1 MRLLSWLRSL
11 TQRGRMESEMDTEL
25 RFHIESF
32 TDDLVRRGVPRD
44 EALRRARLEFG
55 GIEAHKEECRE
66 SLGLRLWD
74 ELRGDC
80 RYALRMMRQNPGFT
94 AVAVI
99 SLGLGIGANTAIFT
113 LAKEILLKNMA
124 VPHAD
129 RLRVFSWEVDPKAH
143 FPGPAWGSFGPGLA
157 SPFPYQLYVDMKNH
171 NQVLDDLVAFKDVYK
186 LTATVNGE
194 AESVDGV
201 LVSGN
206 FYPVLAPR
214 IIAGRA
220 ISPADDSQSATPV
233 AVISDAYWARR
244 FGRSADAL
252 GKVVNLNRV
261 PFTIVGVNA
270 PEFKGPK
277 AGCTAEIF
285 FPVSMQP
292 QVIPNTK
299 GSLLAMNYWWL
310 MIMGRL
316 KPGVTDHAAATAL
329 NASFANSFRELIPGN
344 KALPRF
350 RLVPGSRG
358 LDIQQNM
365 YAKPIYFLLALAGL
379 VLLIACANLANLLLA
394 RSSTR
399 QREMSLRLAMGASR
413 FRVMRQVLTE
423 AMLLAILGG
432 ATGLLLGFWGR
443 NIIPSLFDD
452 SWHSSRI
459 DSQMDWRVFVFAFV
473 ITAITGL
480 LFGVAPAWRCTRAD
494 VNSGLKESG
503 RLSTSR
509 PKALLGKA
517 LVAFQVSISLL
528 LLIGAGLFVRT
539 LINLRTVTLGFNPEH
554 VLLFDLAPP
563 RSHYSADKSIL
574 LFERL
579 AEKMGALPGVQ
590 SATLSAEP
598 LLADS
603 MDRNCFRPAGEP
615 SGSEERN
622 SPWTNQVG
630 ATFFETLRIPI
641 VMGRSFTA
649 RDSQHAPKVAIV
661 NEQYAKD
668 VFPNTSPIGKTL
680 VDCDAGTHP
689 TIEIVGVS
697 ANAKYSSIRD
707 SVPPTVYFP
716 YLQTDEAQRMTFEL
730 KTAASTPS
738 MTAEIREA
746 VRSVDKDLP
755 LLEVRTQ
762 TQQIEATLSQERVF
776 ATLTTGFGALALI
789 LASIGIY
796 GVMAYTVSRRTNEI
810 GIRMALGARSGAVLG
825 MVLRETMLLASIGVI
840 AGLAGAA
847 ALTRLAAAMLFGLKP
862 TDPLTFGAAAV
873 LLIAIAIGAGFT
885 PAQRAARVDPM
896 QALRHE

>member
-11 TQRGRMESEMDTEL
+11 TQRGRVESEMDAEL

-32 TDDLVRRGVPRD
+32 TDDLVRRGVSRS
-44 EALRRARLEFG
+44 EALRRARMEFG
-55 GIEAHKEECRE
+55 GIEARKEECRE

-143 FPGPAWGSFGPGLA
+143 FPGPAWGSFGSGLA
-157 SPFPYQLYVDMKNH
+157 SPFPYQLYMDMRSH

-186 LTATVNGE
+186 LTATIGGE

-214 IIAGRA
+214 MIAGRA
-220 ISPADDSQSATPV
+220 IAPADDSQSATPV

-244 FGRSADAL
+244 FGRAADAL
-252 GKVVNLNRV
+252 GKIVNLNRV
-261 PFTIVGVNA
+261 PFTIIGVNS

-299 GSLLAMNYWWL
+299 GSLLATNYWWL

-316 KPGVTDHAAATAL
+316 KPGVSDQAASTAL
-329 NASFANSFRELIPGN
+329 DASFTNSFHELIPG
-344 KALPRF
+344 KKDVPRF
-350 RLVPGSRG
+350 RLMPGSRG

-423 AMLLAILGG
+423 AMLLALLGG

-443 NIIPSLFDD
+443 NIIPNLFDD

-459 DSQMDWRVFVFAFV
+459 DSQMDWRVFVFAFA

-480 LFGVAPAWRCTRAD
+480 LFGLAPAWRCTRAD

-503 RLSTSR
+503 RMSTSR

-539 LINLRTVTLGFNPEH
+539 LINLRTTTIGFNPEH
-554 VLLFDLAPP
+554 ILLFDLQPP
-563 RSHYSADKSIL
+563 RSRYSAQQSIL

-579 AEKMGALPGVQ
+579 AEKMSALPGVQ

-603 MDRNCFRPAGEP
+603 GDRNCVRPAGEP
-615 SGSEERN
+615 SGSEERD

-630 ATFFETLRIPI
+630 AGFFETLRIPI
-641 VMGRSFTA
+641 VLGRGFTA
-649 RDSQHAPKVAIV
+649 RDNQRAPKVAIV
-661 NEQYAKD
+661 NEQFAKEA
-668 VFPNTSPIGKTL
+668 FPGASPIGKTL
-680 VDCDAGTHP
+680 VDCEAGTHP

-697 ANAKYSSIRD
+697 ADAKYSSIRD
-707 SVPPTVYFP
+707 SVPPTIYFP

-738 MTAEIREA
+738 MTSDIREA
-746 VRSVDKDLP
+746 VRAIDKDLP

-825 MVLRETMLLASIGVI
+825 MVLRETMLLAAIGVV

-847 ALTRLAAAMLFGLKP
+847 ALTRLAATMLFGLKP
-862 TDPLTFGAAAV
+862 IDPLTFGGAAV
-873 LLIAIAIGAGFT
+873 LLIGIALAAGFT

-896 QALRHE
+896 NALRHE